1 MKQSKYKKLAKF
13 GQTLLS
19 KESLEEGLEYISQN
33 AKEMTA
39 SDRCSIFI
47 YEKKHDELWSMHAD
61 GSEKIRVPYDM
72 GIVGKTIELK
82 KPIIDNDPYDSA
94 HFMSDIDMQTGYYTQ
109 NILSA
114 PIFNS
119 KQKTIGVIELLNKK
133 GGFNKKDMQF
143 LVFLAHYVSSYLEM
157 MLDGK

>member
-1 MKQSKYKKLAKF
+1 MKQSEYKKLAEF

-19 KESLEEGLEYISQN
+19 KESLEEGLEYISKN
-33 AKEMTA
+33 AKEMID

-47 YEKKHDELWSMHAD
+47 YEKKNDELWSMHAD

-72 GIVGKTIELK
+72 GIVGKTIELQ
-82 KPIIDNDPYDSA
+82 KPIIDNDPYDSTY
-94 HFMSDIDMQTGYYTQ
+94 FMSDIDMQTGYYTQ

-119 KQKTIGVIELLNKK
+119 KQETIGVIELLNKK
-133 GGFNKKDMQF
+133 AGFNKNDMQF